1 MIEPKRLVKRTRMT
15 ALDFIMYCT
24 GFGIVT
30 ISIGVALRLS
40 SGTFQRRRKAE
51 APASNEQVW
60 QSVPVT
66 DPSGEG
72 LAKRMLEFQTARY
85 ASPIMQRQLSDDA
98 GPPQRSFSRPSQTV
112 PGPIVP
118 RIPAVKPQ
126 LRVIPTKAGPEKV
139 VQFPQKMRKDD
150 ANKKED

>member
-1 MIEPKRLVKRTRMT
+1 MT

-24 GFGIVT
+24 GIGIVT
-30 ISIGVALRLS
+30 ISAGVALRLS
-40 SGTFQRRRKAE
+40 SSTLQRHRKVE
-51 APASNEQVW
+51 TPQSNEPVW
-60 QSVPVT
+60 QPVT
-66 DPSGEG
+66 EPPDG

-98 GPPQRSFSRPSQTV
+98 GPPRRTFSRPTQ
-112 PGPIVP
+112 PPQGPLQP
-118 RIPAVKPQ
+118 RVPAVKPQ
-126 LRVIPTKAGPEKV
+126 LRVVPPNTGPEKV

>member
-1 MIEPKRLVKRTRMT
+1 MT

-30 ISIGVALRLS
+30 ISIGAALRLS
-40 SGTFQRRRKAE
+40 SGTFQRRRKVD
-51 APASNEQVW
+51 APTSGEQVW
-60 QSVPVT
+60 QPVPVT

-98 GPPQRSFSRPSQTV
+98 GPRRGSFSRPPQPPSC
-112 PGPIVP
+112 PIVP
-118 RIPAVKPQ
+118 RVAAVKPR
-126 LRVIPTKAGPEKV
+126 LRVVAPATSPEKV

>member
-1 MIEPKRLVKRTRMT
+1 MT

-30 ISIGVALRLS
+30 ISVGVALRLS
-40 SGTFQRRRKAE
+40 SGTFIRRKKSE
-51 APASNEQVW
+51 IQPAGEQVW
-60 QSVPVT
+60 QPVPVT

-85 ASPIMQRQLSDDA
+85 GSPIMQRQLSEDA
-98 GPPQRSFSRPSQTV
+98 GPRQRSFSRPSQ
-112 PGPIVP
+112 PAAGPFPP
-118 RIPAVKPQ
+118 RTPAVRPQ
-126 LRVIPTKAGPEKV
+126 LRVVPPSTGPEKV